1 MSGEYTSCFCFC
13 LREERHGERD
23 ANFNIKEFKNK

>member
-1 MSGEYTSCFCFC
+1 MNGEYTDYFYFCS
-13 LREERHGERD
+13 REERHGERD